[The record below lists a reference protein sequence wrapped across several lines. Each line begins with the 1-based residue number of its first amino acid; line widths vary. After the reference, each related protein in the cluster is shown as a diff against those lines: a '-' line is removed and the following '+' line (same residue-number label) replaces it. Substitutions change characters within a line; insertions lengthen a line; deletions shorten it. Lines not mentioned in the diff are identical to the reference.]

1 MPKSAT
7 PRKPKP
13 KKNESLSLLRAVTKS
28 MAGAI
33 PGISD
38 ETRDT
43 AEDTLARVTGGVAS
57 QVMGEDP
64 ETGELVFPPLH
75 NIKRMWNADS
85 RRKAGLPRQKQ
96 VMPGLV
102 QDTLSLPTL
111 GDMVGAPVPQ
121 FARDA
126 QESADRIHSGVND
139 SMGLEAPE
147 GFRQNA
153 ADSLGVMLGQ
163 APVPGKAKVE
173 AVKDLGGGALKL
185 LKRYGKKA
193 LTSPIEFFSPT
204 VHPSPSNY
212 ASGAIFGGAMGSA
225 ADNAGAIAQFLQA
238 MGNQPIPKDPRLP
251 DWEPRPER
259 LPDLDYEDLPEIT
272 MRAKGGKV
280 GALTQMLKA
289 IHLNPDSQTLKR
301 VPYQIGEPIEEVL
314 YAVNEGQ
321 RKGVLSSD
329 EAKRIKVLLDVGDD
343 ETLADALLDLHQR
356 LQMKAAEQAK
366 QLPAMTPP
374 PAIPRGGPREL
385 PHERLDR
392 EGIPYSLRAPE
403 PAESGR
409 GKLTQEEFDRLVL
422 KRGQ

>member
-13 KKNESLSLLRAVTKS
+13 KKNESLRLLRAVTKS

-43 AEDTLARVTGGVAS
+43 IEDTHARVTGGLAS

-64 ETGELVFPPLH
+64 ETGELVFPPYENL
-75 NIKRMWNADS
+75 KRSWNADE
-85 RRKAGLPRQKQ
+85 RRKAGLPRKKKI
-96 VMPGLV
+96 MPGLI
-102 QDTLSLPTL
+102 QDTLSLPAL
-111 GDMVGAPVPQ
+111 GDLVGAPVPQ

-126 QESADRIHSGVND
+126 QESADRIHGGVNE
-139 SMGLEAPE
+139 SMGLEAPV

-173 AVKDLGGGALKL
+173 AVKDLGGGALSLMKH
-185 LKRYGKKA
+185 YGKKLA
-193 LTSPIEFFSPT
+193 KSPIEFFSPT
-204 VHPSPSNY
+204 VDPKLSNY
-212 ASGAIFGGAMGSA
+212 GAGAIFGGAMGSA
-225 ADNAGAIAQFLQA
+225 ADNAGGIAQFLHA

-251 DWEPRPER
+251 DWEPYPEER
-259 LPDLDYEDLPEIT
+259 LPDLDYEDLPEVS

-289 IHLNPDSQTLKR
+289 VHMNPDSQTLKR

-329 EAKRIKVLLDVGDD
+329 EAKRIKALLDAGDD

-356 LQMKAAEQAK
+356 LQVKAASQAG
-366 QLPAMTPP
+366 PVAPP
-374 PAIPRGGPREL
+374 PLIQRGSAREA

-403 PAESGR
+403 PVESGR